1 MQHAPTSHFCFCFC
15 IHHATASTRTHS
27 VDNALGFQTHKMQK
41 DYQRIDID
49 TVVLEEIMMGMGA
62 DRDVDKAM
70 RRLFGVRTFR

>member
-1 MQHAPTSHFCFCFC
+1 
-15 IHHATASTRTHS
+15 
-27 VDNALGFQTHKMQK
+27 MQK

-49 TVVLEEIMMGMGA
+49 TIVLEEIMMGMGA